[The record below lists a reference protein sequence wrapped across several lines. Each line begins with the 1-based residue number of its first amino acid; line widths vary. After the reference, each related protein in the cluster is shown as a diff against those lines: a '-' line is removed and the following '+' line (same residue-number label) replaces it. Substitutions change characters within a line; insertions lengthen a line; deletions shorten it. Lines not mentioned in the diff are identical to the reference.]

1 MAKPDLFV
9 KRTDVKAGD
18 PVNILNDPEF
28 KDRIASGELK
38 PGDSLGGGVS
48 FDNSG
53 NLTVNGQVQTYTQ
66 KDIDENL
73 VVDQAA
79 LSQYENEIKEF
90 ADLYYLSQNTGV
102 DSAKFNTALEKL
114 GVDTKN
120 EIAGGAFVGADIL
133 KAAGYT
139 PGSNTDFYGTNE
151 ATDIGA
157 QILKDKWAQQDQAKA
172 NLQEGERLVNSN
184 VANSLYLQQEMAK
197 QGITAENTNAFLRDD
212 YTVDTI
218 PGGELVLDAQGN
230 WTGQT
235 TAPGLNTDK
244 DINILEW
251 DTSATKVKKPTT
263 PTVPTQVTPNVPAQE
278 LTQAQNIF
286 TPKPDGG
293 YNVTLPTGR
302 EGEKFK
308 PPTITT
314 PTLTGGLTTEEV
326 SIPTYQTNFN
336 RQASQF
342 TQRAKDE
349 AQLLTPQTLAEKQAA
364 GVAGNIQSRLFQ
376 NNQGMSMYIS
386 GILNQD
392 GQFIP
397 QQPVPQGYFDTTQK
411 QQSIQANQGVLVS
424 GYQSGGYVTFSRVDD
439 RSQPDAPSFVP
450 IMSDGSELASFPTSE
465 EASTAGK
472 DQEAANK
479 KAYDDSRVD
488 VNQPQ
493 DLTTTQIG
501 PEDVYDAQKSVV
513 AQATVAPAGAVTAPP
528 VSYIDPNTT
537 GAVLPSTTGLALGT
551 APIVDQPA
559 QVQQVTQAQ
568 DPSASVDGVTPAA
581 SSAKTVT
588 DTDFT
593 KAGDSIDTELA
604 KLTAQT
610 QSTPTRQITAQTQD
624 TTKVSNLTGATGT
637 AATVQDAPTR
647 TLQTGPQGELISG
660 SAVDQARV
668 GQAFGTGEVEAAS
681 MQQELT
687 TLMNQFEGGNTPPWA
702 AGAMRRATAV
712 MAQRGLGASSM
723 AGQAIVQAAMEASL
737 PIAQIDTA
745 NKQQM
750 ALAKAEQRAKFLQIE
765 FDQEFQSKV
774 MNAARVSEIANMN
787 FSADQQVAL
796 ENAKMA
802 QTVNLAT
809 LNNRQA
815 VIMAEAAQLSQLEMA
830 TLSNQQQA
838 QVQNAQNFLQLDMA
852 NLNNQQ
858 QTEIFKAQAR
868 NNVLLSD
875 TAANNSRLQFNA
887 STENQVNQFMA
898 TLTSQV
904 SQFNSAQTN
913 AMKQFNANEANALL
927 KFNSEIQNQRELFNA
942 QQRAVIAQAN
952 AQWRQDTTT
961 ANTAA
966 ANQSNFEYAKQVN
979 GLTNKVI
986 DQVWQRERDLMS
998 FSMAESESAL
1008 DRALKLILADKD
1020 LQAAREAIDAQEA
1033 RDKGSFFARFLFG
1046 SSLSGFKGLLNL
1058 SNIFGAG

>member
-1 MAKPDLFV
+1 MAKQDLFV

-28 KDRIASGELK
+28 KSRIASGELK
-38 PGDSLGGGVS
+38 PGDDLGGGVS
-48 FDNSG
+48 FDSSG
-53 NLTVNGQVQTYTQ
+53 NLTVNGQTHTYTQ
-66 KDIDENL
+66 KDVDENL
-73 VVDQAA
+73 VVNQAA
-79 LSQYENEIKEF
+79 LSQYEDEIKEF

-102 DSAKFNTALEKL
+102 DGGKYSAALEKL

-151 ATDIGA
+151 ATDVGA
-157 QILKDKWAQQDQAKA
+157 QILKDKWTQQDQAKA

-184 VANSLYLQQEMAK
+184 VANSLYLQQELAK
-197 QGITAENTNAFLRDD
+197 QGLTAEDTSGILRQD

-218 PGGELVLDAQGN
+218 PGGDLVLDAQGQ
-230 WTGQT
+230 WTGKT

-251 DTSATKVKKPTT
+251 GTSSTVKTPKLPT

-302 EGEKFK
+302 EGTKFT

-314 PTLTGGLTTEEV
+314 PTLTGGSTTKEV
-326 SIPTYQTNFN
+326 SIPTYQKNFN

-342 TQRAKDE
+342 EQRAKDE

-392 GQFIP
+392 GQFVP

-411 QQSIQANQGVLVS
+411 RQPIQANQGVLVS
-424 GYQSGGYVTFSRVDD
+424 GYQSGGYVTFNKVDD

-450 IMSDGSELASFPTSE
+450 IMSDNSELGSFPTSE
-465 EASTAGK
+465 EASTVGK

-479 KAYDDSRVD
+479 KAYDATRINI
-488 VNQPQ
+488 NQPQ
-493 DLTTTQIG
+493 NLTSTQIG

-551 APIVDQPA
+551 APMVDQSA

-568 DPSASVDGVTPAA
+568 DPSASVNDVAPAA
-581 SSAKTVT
+581 SSAKTIT
-588 DTDFT
+588 DTDFA
-593 KAGDSIDTELA
+593 KAGTGLTTELN
-604 KLTAQT
+604 KLSAQT
-610 QSTPTRQITAQTQD
+610 QSTPTQTITGQTQD

-668 GQAFGTGEVEAAS
+668 GQAFGTGEVQAAS

-687 TLMNQFEGGNTPPWA
+687 SLMNQFEGGNTPPWA

-765 FDQEFQSKV
+765 FDQDFQSKV

-787 FSADQQVAL
+787 FTADQQVAL

-802 QTVNLAT
+802 QSVNLSE

-815 VIMAEAAQLSQLEMA
+815 VVMAEAAQLSQLEMA
-830 TLSNQQQA
+830 NLSNQQQA
-838 QVQNAQNFLQLDMA
+838 QVQNAQNFLQIDMA
-852 NLNNQQ
+852 NLNNKQ

-868 NNVLLSD
+868 NNALLSD
-875 TAANNSRLQFNA
+875 TAADNSRLQFNA

-952 AQWRQDTTT
+952 AQWRQNTTT

-966 ANQSNFEYAKQVN
+966 ANQSNFEYAKEVN

-1008 DRALKLILADKD
+1008 DRALKIIIADKD
-1020 LQAAREAIDAQEA
+1020 LEAVRQQLDAQEA
-1033 RDKGSFFARFLFG
+1033 RDQGSFFARFLFG
-1046 SSLSGFKGLLNL
+1046 SSLSGFPGLFNL
-1058 SNIFGAG
+1058 S

>member
-18 PVNILNDPEF
+18 PVNILNDLEF

-38 PGDSLGGGVS
+38 PGDDIGGGVS
-48 FDNSG
+48 FDSSG
-53 NLTVNGQVQTYTQ
+53 NLTVNGQIQTYTQ
-66 KDIDENL
+66 QDIDQNFI
-73 VVDQAA
+73 VNQAA
-79 LSQYENEIKEF
+79 LPQYENEIKEY
-90 ADLYYLSQNTGV
+90 ADLYYLSMNTGV
-102 DSAKFNTALEKL
+102 DGGKINASLEKL
-114 GVDTKN
+114 VDT
-120 EIAGGAFVGADIL
+120 ESSYSGGAFESMAVL
-133 KAAGYT
+133 RAAGYT
-139 PGSNTDFYGTNE
+139 PGDLQNFFGTNE
-151 ATDIGA
+151 PIDVGA
-157 QILKDKWAQQDQAKA
+157 QILKDKWEQQDQAEA

-184 VANSLYLQQEMAK
+184 VANSLFLQQEMAK
-197 QGITAENTNAFLRDD
+197 QGITPENTNAILRDD

-251 DTSATKVKKPTT
+251 GTSATVKTPKPPTS
-263 PTVPTQVTPNVPAQE
+263 TVPTQVTPNVPAQE
-278 LTQAQNIF
+278 LTQAKNIF

-302 EGEKFK
+302 EGAKFT

-314 PTLTGGLTTEEV
+314 PTLLGGSTTEEV

-342 TQRAKDE
+342 AQRAKDE

-411 QQSIQANQGVLVS
+411 QQTVQANKGILVS
-424 GYQSGGYVTFSRVDD
+424 GYQGGGYVTFSKVDD
-439 RSQPDAPSFVP
+439 RSEPDAPSFVP
-450 IMSDGSELASFPTSE
+450 IMSDNSELGSFPTSE

-472 DQEAANK
+472 NQEAANK

-513 AQATVAPAGAVTAPP
+513 AQATIAPAGAVTAPP

-551 APIVDQPA
+551 APMVDQPA

-581 SSAKTVT
+581 SGAETISK
-588 DTDFT
+588 TDFT
-593 KAGDSIDTELA
+593 KAGDTIDTELA
-604 KLTAQT
+604 KLSAKT
-610 QSTPTRQITAQTQD
+610 QSTPTRQITGQTKD
-624 TTKVSNLTGATGT
+624 TTAVSNLTGATGT
-637 AATVQDAPTR
+637 TTTVTGAPTR

-802 QTVNLAT
+802 QTVNLAN

-875 TAANNSRLQFNA
+875 TAADNSRLQFNA

-1033 RDKGSFFARFLFG
+1033 RDRGSFFARFLFG
-1046 SSLSGFKGLLNL
+1046 SSLSGFKGLFNL
-1058 SNIFGAG
+1058 GNIFGAG

>member
-1 MAKPDLFV
+1 MAKPDLFI
-9 KRTDVKAGD
+9 KRTDIKAGD

-48 FDNSG
+48 FDSSG
-53 NLTVNGQVQTYTQ
+53 NLTVNGQTHTYTQ

-79 LSQYENEIKEF
+79 LSQYEDEIKEF

-102 DSAKFNTALEKL
+102 DGSKFNAALEKL
-114 GVDTKN
+114 GVDTSTA
-120 EIAGGAFVGADIL
+120 IAGGAFVGADIL

-151 ATDIGA
+151 ATDVGA
-157 QILKDKWAQQDQAKA
+157 QILKDKWTQQDQAKA
-172 NLQEGERLVNSN
+172 NLQEGESLINSN

-212 YTVDTI
+212 FTVDTI

-235 TAPGLNTDK
+235 TAPGLNTDNK
-244 DINILEW
+244 INILEW
-251 DTSATKVKKPTT
+251 DTSDTKVKTPTT
-263 PTVPTQVTPNVPAQE
+263 PTPPSPVTPSVPAQE
-278 LTQAQNIF
+278 LAQAQKVF

-302 EGEKFK
+302 EGEKFT

-314 PTLTGGLTTEEV
+314 PTLTGGSTTEEV

-336 RQASQF
+336 RQAEQF

-411 QQSIQANQGVLVS
+411 QQPIQANQGVLVS

-450 IMSDGSELASFPTSE
+450 IMSDNSELGSFPTSE

-479 KAYDDSRVD
+479 KAYDDSRINI
-488 VNQPQ
+488 NQPQ
-493 DLTTTQIG
+493 DLTSTKIG

-551 APIVDQPA
+551 APTVDQPA

-568 DPSASVDGVTPAA
+568 DPSASVDGVTPTA

-593 KAGDSIDTELA
+593 KAGDTIDTELN
-604 KLTAQT
+604 KLAAQT
-610 QSTPTRQITAQTQD
+610 KEGGPTQTISGQTQD
-624 TTKVSNLTGATGT
+624 TTKVSNLTGAIGT

-668 GQAFGTGEVEAAS
+668 GQAFGTGEVQAAS

-787 FSADQQVAL
+787 FTADQQVAL

-802 QTVNLAT
+802 QSVNLSE

-815 VIMAEAAQLSQLEMA
+815 VVMAEAAQLSQLEMA
-830 TLSNQQQA
+830 SLSNQQQA

-1008 DRALKLILADKD
+1008 DRALKIIIADKD
-1020 LQAAREAIDAQEA
+1020 LEAVRAQLDAQEA

-1046 SSLSGFKGLLNL
+1046 SSLSGFPGLFNL
-1058 SNIFGAG
+1058 S

>member
-1 MAKPDLFV
+1 MAKQDLFV

-28 KDRIASGELK
+28 KSRIASGELK

-48 FDNSG
+48 FDSSG
-53 NLTVNGQVQTYTQ
+53 NLTVNGQTHTYTQ

-73 VVDQAA
+73 VVNQAA
-79 LSQYENEIKEF
+79 LSQYEDEIKEF

-102 DSAKFNTALEKL
+102 DGGKYSAALEKL

-133 KAAGYT
+133 KAAGYN
-139 PGSNTDFYGTNE
+139 PGSNPDFYGTNE
-151 ATDIGA
+151 ATDVGA
-157 QILKDKWAQQDQAKA
+157 QILKDKWTQQDQAKA

-184 VANSLYLQQEMAK
+184 VANSLYLQQELAK
-197 QGITAENTNAFLRDD
+197 QGLTAEDTSGILRQD

-218 PGGELVLDAQGN
+218 PGGDLVLDAQGQ
-230 WTGQT
+230 WTGET

-244 DINILEW
+244 NINILEW
-251 DTSATKVKKPTT
+251 NNSSTVKTPKP

-302 EGEKFK
+302 EGTKFT

-314 PTLTGGLTTEEV
+314 PTLTGGSTTKEV

-342 TQRAKDE
+342 AQRATDE

-386 GILNQD
+386 GILNPD
-392 GQFIP
+392 GQFVP

-411 QQSIQANQGVLVS
+411 RQPIQANQGVLVS
-424 GYQSGGYVTFSRVDD
+424 GYQSGGYVTFSKVDD

-450 IMSDGSELASFPTSE
+450 IMSDNSELGSFPTSE
-465 EASTAGK
+465 EASTVGK

-479 KAYDDSRVD
+479 KAYDATRINI
-488 VNQPQ
+488 NQPQ
-493 DLTTTQIG
+493 DLTSTKIG

-551 APIVDQPA
+551 APMVDQPA

-581 SSAKTVT
+581 SSAKTIT
-588 DTDFT
+588 DTDFA
-593 KAGDSIDTELA
+593 KAGDGIDTELN
-604 KLTAQT
+604 KLSAQT
-610 QSTPTRQITAQTQD
+610 QSTPTQTITGQTQD

-668 GQAFGTGEVEAAS
+668 GQTFGTGEVQAAS

-687 TLMNQFEGGNTPPWA
+687 SLMNQFEGGNTPPWA

-787 FSADQQVAL
+787 FTADQQVAL

-802 QTVNLAT
+802 QSVNLSE

-815 VIMAEAAQLSQLEMA
+815 VVMAEAAQLSQLEMA
-830 TLSNQQQA
+830 SLSNQQQA

-852 NLNNQQ
+852 NLNNKQ

-875 TAANNSRLQFNA
+875 TAADNSRLQFNA

-942 QQRAVIAQAN
+942 
-952 AQWRQDTTT
+952 
-961 ANTAA
+961 
-966 ANQSNFEYAKQVN
+966 
-979 GLTNKVI
+979 
-986 DQVWQRERDLMS
+986 
-998 FSMAESESAL
+998 
-1008 DRALKLILADKD
+1008 
-1020 LQAAREAIDAQEA
+1020 
-1033 RDKGSFFARFLFG
+1033 
-1046 SSLSGFKGLLNL
+1046 
-1058 SNIFGAG
+1058 